1 MNANIRMQ
9 RGTALHVGGGLKAAS
24 NRMLDAV
31 ARFEHGETV
40 REDHVTF
47 ADWAAL
53 FSILTPKR
61 YELLRHVH
69 RHPEKSIR
77 ALARALDRDF
87 RRVHDDVRALADA
100 GLLEVD
106 DAGVRA
112 EYEAIEVAPARIAI

>member
-77 ALARALDRDF
+77 ALARATNPISPDRLVEDLVEIVGCPAGDF
-87 RRVHDDVRALADA
+87 AT
-100 GLLEVD
+100 
-106 DAGVRA
+106 
-112 EYEAIEVAPARIAI
+112 